1 MRKRTSTDSAV
12 CILKHAVCTERNG
25 RVKAKR
31 NRLKKVNVNVGLRG
45 TGVRSRKRGHDI
57 LRGTKNPFSHQIIDL
72 RLGWSTP
79 CKM

>member
-12 CILKHAVCTERNG
+12 CILKHGVCTERNG

-57 LRGTKNPFSHQIIDL
+57 LRGTKKPSVIKL
-72 RLGWSTP
+72 
-79 CKM
+79 